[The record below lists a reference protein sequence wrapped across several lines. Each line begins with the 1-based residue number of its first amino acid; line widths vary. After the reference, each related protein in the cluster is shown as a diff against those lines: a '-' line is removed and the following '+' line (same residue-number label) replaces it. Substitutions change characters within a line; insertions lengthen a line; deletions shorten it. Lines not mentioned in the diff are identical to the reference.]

1 LLIESTHNQYVK
13 RLRALATRKG
23 RREHGEFLVEGV
35 RSLEEA
41 AEAGADISYLA
52 HCPELADAPRARELA
67 EHFGAAGDRV
77 MEVTEQVFRSFSQVQ
92 SPEGLAA
99 AVAIPATGL
108 TDLRADAGLWL
119 AAADV
124 RDPGNLGTLVRTA
137 DAVGADGLI
146 AAGTCADL
154 YEPKV
159 VRASAGSIFHLPLV
173 QSVAPKMMLEWAAE
187 GEVAMVATTLE
198 DATRYTD
205 IEYPERVLLMFGGE
219 ARGLD
224 AELVAAADFRVFI
237 PMPGRA
243 DSLNVGVA
251 GGVLAWEV
259 LRQRQ

>member
-41 AEAGADISYLA
+41 AGAGAEISYLA

-67 EHFGAAGDRV
+67 EYFGGAGDRV
-77 MEVTEQVFRSFSQVQ
+77 MEVTEQVFRSFTQVQ

-99 AVAIPATGL
+99 AVAIPATSL
-108 TDLRADAGLWL
+108 TDLGADAGLWL
-119 AAADV
+119 AAMDV

-159 VRASAGSIFHLPLV
+159 VRASVGSVFHLPLV
-173 QSVAPKMMLEWAAE
+173 QSVAPKALLEWAAK
-187 GEVAMVATTLE
+187 GEVATVATTLE

-224 AELVAAADFRVFI
+224 ADVVAEADFRVSI

-251 GGVLAWEV
+251 SGILAWEV